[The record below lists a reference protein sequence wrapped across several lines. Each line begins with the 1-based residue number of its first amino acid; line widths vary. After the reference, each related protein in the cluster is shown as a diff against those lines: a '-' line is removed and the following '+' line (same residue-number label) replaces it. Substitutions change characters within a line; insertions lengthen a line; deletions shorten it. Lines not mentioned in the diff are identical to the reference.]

1 MAPLFGGTTPRC
13 PPIMGGTF
21 PIPPWGPQWGP
32 GVRGGAVVVLWWS
45 GERPRGLTLGAVKAS
60 PQSQLRLL
68 ELADLDAELAR
79 LDHRRRSL
87 PEIAELA
94 RLEARASELKDEIV
108 VTETELSDLA
118 REQGRAERDVE
129 QVRTRIDRDRARLD
143 AGQVSA
149 ARELATL
156 QSEIE
161 SLRRRQGDL
170 EEIVL
175 ELMERREGLVSRRDE
190 LTTERDSLGT
200 EMTEV
205 AARRDAALE
214 EIDEQAGK
222 ASEQRDG
229 IVAEVPADLLKLYE
243 QIRDSRGVG
252 AAALRAG
259 RCEGCHL
266 TLNKVDLNQIRA
278 SAPDEVLRCEECRRI
293 LVRTPESGL

>member
-1 MAPLFGGTTPRC
+1 
-13 PPIMGGTF
+13 MGRVYHAAR
-21 PIPPWGPQWGP
+21 P
-32 GVRGGAVVVLWWS
+32 GGANPEDPRKPRTGRTYPPRSLS
-45 GERPRGLTLGAVKAS
+45 GATKLGPVKAS

-79 LDHRRRSL
+79 LDHRRRNM
-87 PEIAELA
+87 PEAAELA
-94 RLEARASELKDEIV
+94 RLEARAGELKDDLV
-108 VTETELSDLA
+108 VTETELGDLA
-118 REQGRAERDVE
+118 REQARAERDVD

-149 ARELATL
+149 ARELASL

-175 ELMERREGLVSRRDE
+175 ELMERREGLVSRQDE
-190 LTTERDSLGT
+190 LSAERDRLGVET
-200 EMTEV
+200 AEV
-205 AARRDAALE
+205 TARRDAAAK
-214 EIDEQAGK
+214 EIDEQTAK
-222 ASEQRDG
+222 AADRRSG
-229 IVAEVPADLLKLYE
+229 VAAEVPPDLLALYE

-266 TLNKVDLNQIRA
+266 TLNTVDLNQIRA

>member
-1 MAPLFGGTTPRC
+1 MRHS
-13 PPIMGGTF
+13 PPG
-21 PIPPWGPQWGP
+21 
-32 GVRGGAVVVLWWS
+32 
-45 GERPRGLTLGAVKAS
+45 GLTLGPVKAS

-79 LDHRRRSL
+79 LDHRRRNL
-87 PEIAELA
+87 PEATELA
-94 RLEARASELKDEIV
+94 RLEARAGELRDALV
-108 VTETELSDLA
+108 VTETELGDLGP
-118 REQGRAERDVE
+118 EQTRAERDVD

-175 ELMERREGLVSRRDE
+175 DLMERREGLVSRQDE
-190 LTTERDSLGT
+190 LSAGRDRLGV
-200 EMTEV
+200 EIAEV
-205 AARRDAALE
+205 TARRDAAVK
-214 EIDEQAGK
+214 EIDEQTAK
-222 ASEQRDG
+222 ASDQRAG
-229 IVAEVPADLLKLYE
+229 IAAEVPSDLLKLYE

-266 TLNKVDLNQIRA
+266 TLNTVDLNQIRA
-278 SAPDEVLRCEECRRI
+278 SAPDEVVRCEECRRI